1 MKGSV
6 WERRIILVESEEEMM
21 GSAGVRRDGRQAS
34 RQAGR
39 QTVVSQSVR
48 QSVGRSSQ
56 DGCRRRM
63 DGTTGNGRQRAS
75 WEVKAR
81 QRQARHGWYG

>member
-1 MKGSV
+1 VGRGRVLGLGRGDGDGGRDKRGRGRAAMKGSV

-39 QTVVSQSVR
+39 RWSVSQSV
-48 QSVGRSSQ
+48 SQ
-56 DGCRRRM
+56 
-63 DGTTGNGRQRAS
+63 
-75 WEVKAR
+75 
-81 QRQARHGWYG
+81 